1 MSNKKKLR
9 GPRDGATRITPDK
22 SFNGQFIGVY
32 KLEVYDKKSDRWD
45 TLKGCS
51 NLTWGKA
58 VIARTNYTALRRE
71 CKIANNTV
79 IRIVRPGIDEGERDE

>member
-1 MSNKKKLR
+1 MSNRKKLR
-9 GPRDGATRITPDK
+9 GARDGATRITPDK
-22 SFNGQFIGVY
+22 
-32 KLEVYDKKSDRWD
+32 WD
-45 TLKGCS
+45 TLEGCS
-51 NLTWGKA
+51 NLTRGQA

>member
-9 GPRDGATRITPDK
+9 GTRDGATRITPDK
-22 SFNGQFIGVY
+22 SFNGKFMGVY
-32 KLEVYDKKSDRWD
+32 KLEAYDKKEDEWN

-51 NLTWGKA
+51 NMTWRKA
-58 VIARTNYTALRRE
+58 VIARTNYIALRKA

-79 IRIVRPGIDEGERDE
+79 IRIIRPECDEGERDE

>member
-22 SFNGQFIGVY
+22 SPAGAFCGMY
-32 KLEVYDKKSDRWD
+32 KLEAYDKKSDEWNAIE
-45 TLKGCS
+45 GCG
-51 NLTWGKA
+51 NLTWGQA
-58 VIARTNYTALRRE
+58 VVARTNYTALRRA

-79 IRIVRPGIDEGERDE
+79 IRIIRPGSDEGERDE